1 MPTAMNEHTVSNKRE
16 YFCHGCGQPIK
27 FDANITSPK
36 SGKAIPLNMNGEQH
50 DCPNFNNKAN
60 NNQERQSKSDI
71 SSLSSEQIKL
81 VDTLI
86 SAITETLRLS
96 QDTNKKVVE
105 MHEAFLKSKGE
116 KVA

>member
-1 MPTAMNEHTVSNKRE
+1 MSSNNTYAKDSYKRE

-50 DCPNFNNKAN
+50 DCPNFNSKSN
-60 NNQERQSKSDI
+60 NNQERQSKPDV

-81 VDTLI
+81 VDTLTP
-86 SAITETLRLS
+86 AVAETLRLS
-96 QDTNKKVVE
+96 LDTNKKVAE
-105 MHEAFLKSKGE
+105 MYDAFLKSKGE
-116 KVA
+116 SVA

>member
-1 MPTAMNEHTVSNKRE
+1 MNEHIVSNKRE
-16 YFCHGCGQPIK
+16 YSCHGCRQPIK
-27 FDANITSPK
+27 FDANITSQK
-36 SGKAIPLNMNGEQH
+36 SGKVIPLNMNGEQH

-81 VDTLI
+81 ADTLI
-86 SAITETLRLS
+86 SAITETLLLS

-105 MHEAFLKSKGE
+105 MHEDFLKSKGE

>member
-1 MPTAMNEHTVSNKRE
+1 MLTTMNEDIVSNKRE
-16 YFCHGCGQPIK
+16 YFCHGCRQPIK
-27 FDANITSPK
+27 FDANITSLK

-60 NNQERQSKSDI
+60 NNHERQSKSDI

-86 SAITETLRLS
+86 SAIR
-96 QDTNKKVVE
+96 DP
-105 MHEAFLKSKGE
+105 AFITRYEQKSCRDS
-116 KVA
+116 

>member
-1 MPTAMNEHTVSNKRE
+1 MNEHIVSKRE
-16 YFCHGCGQPIK
+16 YFCHGCAQPIK
-27 FDANITSPK
+27 FDANITSLK

-71 SSLSSEQIKL
+71 SSLSSGQIKL

-86 SAITETLRLS
+86 SAVTETLLLS

-105 MHEAFLKSKGE
+105 MHEDFLKSKGE
-116 KVA
+116 KVT